1 MLYICMYVC
10 MCICIILLYEYLVTV
25 IEQIHMIIST
35 CIIDLKHKGCIP
47 MEVTIR
53 CCMVNVL
60 A

>member
-1 MLYICMYVC
+1 MYVC
-10 MCICIILLYEYLVTV
+10 MCIYILHYEYLVTV
-25 IEQIHMIIST
+25 IEQFHMIIST
-35 CIIDLKHKGCIP
+35 CMRACAIDLKHKGCIP